1 MGVPDVPLVKITSRV
16 VGKLSDPTYN
26 NMLCMLSGMCART
39 WPLKNSTIYIFFVS
53 DISSDTGTLVSHN
66 RRHSFLLM
74 LLLLLPFILTYPNS
88 SSLN

>member
-1 MGVPDVPLVKITSRV
+1 MGVPDVSLVTSRV

-26 NMLCMLSGMCART
+26 NMHVKWHVCENLAT
-39 WPLKNSTIYIFFVS
+39 ENSTIYICFVS

-66 RRHSFLLM
+66 RGHSF
-74 LLLLLPFILTYPNS
+74 LLLPFILTYPNS

>member
-16 VGKLSDPTYN
+16 VGKPSDPTYN
-26 NMLCMLSGMCART
+26 NMHVKWHVCENLAT
-39 WPLKNSTIYIFFVS
+39 ENSTIYICFVS

-66 RRHSFLLM
+66 RGHSFLLM